1 MKYFNNIVLILLFPV
16 ALFGQVADSVKV
28 KRDFRPS
35 SIRIGTDILALGR
48 TAFDDTFT
56 GWEVNGDVDLDRYFF
71 AVDIG
76 SWGRSYENDSSNYS
90 NTGYYFRVGADVNFI
105 QNDKSGNVAF
115 FGVRYGRSIFSEEL
129 RSVVNDPVWGHAVV
143 SDTNTDVPAGWVEM
157 VGGIKVRIF
166 KIIWLGYTARYKFFL
181 GTKNTSSMEPHDVPG
196 YGRTDGNTSWGFNY
210 QVLVNLPLRKK
221 N

>member
-1 MKYFNNIVLILLFPV
+1 M
-16 ALFGQVADSVKV
+16 
-28 KRDFRPS
+28 
-35 SIRIGTDILALGR
+35 
-48 TAFDDTFT
+48 
-56 GWEVNGDVDLDRYFF
+56 
-71 AVDIG
+71 
-76 SWGRSYENDSSNYS
+76 GRSYENDSSNYS

-181 GTKNTSSMEPHDVPG
+181 GTKNTSSMEPHIA
-196 YGRTDGNTSWGFNY
+196 WGFNY
-210 QVLVNLPLRKK
+210 QVLVNIPIRKK
-221 N
+221 NNGHSFYAGDPQNIFIFYPIEILR